1 METGY
6 SHIQRF
12 HNIFKTLTMTMWI
25 NIVWYFTGVLLVP
38 SVTYWLSLAFKLA
51 TGLGPFSKLKPMK
64 KPWFYQFQ
72 FWEVYFYPSKNVFQF
87 KEVFSVISGKDFY
100 SVKRSLLLP
109 GVFVSLGN
117 IVICLLQVLKP
128 TKYKITLNICF
139 VKSFHCM
146 YDMTYCCLK

>member
-1 METGY
+1 M
-6 SHIQRF
+6 IF
-12 HNIFKTLTMTMWI
+12 HRCVISAI
-25 NIVWYFTGVLLVP
+25 CYILV
-38 SVTYWLSLAFKLA
+38 VV
-51 TGLGPFSKLKPMK
+51 GLQIGNRSGTFFSKLKPMK

-72 FWEVYFYPSKNVFQF
+72 FPRGIFLPIKKCLVFTVFHF
-87 KEVFSVISGKDFY
+87 KEVFFVISVKDFQ
-100 SVKRSLLLP
+100 RSLLLP

-146 YDMTYCCLK
+146 YDMTYCCSKLNS